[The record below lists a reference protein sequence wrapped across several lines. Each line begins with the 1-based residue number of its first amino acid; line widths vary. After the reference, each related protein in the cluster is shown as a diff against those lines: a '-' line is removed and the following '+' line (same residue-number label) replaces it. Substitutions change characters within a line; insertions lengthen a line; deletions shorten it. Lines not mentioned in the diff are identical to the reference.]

1 MEHRVTSLVPRQ
13 DSSSLRNRMDAS
25 FFISRRLRFRR
36 RIVTASIAVS
46 FLVMILAVSVSSGF
60 RNEIRKGLSTVVGD
74 IQLTPPDQNVL
85 GEASP
90 IEARPDYLP
99 ALEQLEGIS
108 SIVPVVYRAGIVK
121 NGGNIHGVLF
131 KGIEGGPASVSS
143 VEISDSIT
151 LPVSI
156 PSRLAEIT
164 SLKCG
169 DRMLTYFVG
178 KNVKMRQFNIVSV
191 HDVLVE
197 ADDNLIVLAEMSDLQ
212 RLLSW
217 DDDKV
222 SAIEIVLDASH
233 KDEAS
238 MKDITMDVGTIVNA
252 YSEDSDYPVIAT
264 SALSI
269 YPQIFDWLDLIDFN
283 VFFILLLMTIV
294 AGFNMISGL
303 LIMLFENI
311 STIGL
316 LKALGMTD
324 KAIAKVFL
332 SSSAVLVGKGMLVG
346 NALALIF
353 CMIQGRTGLI
363 PLNPENYFVSSVPVH
378 IDMGWILAADIISFL
393 VIMLLLLIPCVFISK
408 VDPADT
414 VRVR

>member
-1 MEHRVTSLVPRQ
+1 
-13 DSSSLRNRMDAS
+13 MDVS

-36 RIVTASIAVS
+36 RIVTTSIAVS

-60 RNEIRKGLSTVVGD
+60 RNEIREGLSTVVGD

-90 IEARPDYLP
+90 IEARPEYLL

-131 KGIEGGPASVSS
+131 KGIEGGPASVSD
-143 VEISDSIT
+143 VEIPDSIA

-191 HDVLVE
+191 HDVMVE

-217 DDDKV
+217 DEDKA
-222 SAIEIVLDASH
+222 SAIEIVLDQSH

-238 MKDITMDVGTIVNA
+238 MKDLTMDVGTIVNA
-252 YSEDSDYPVIAT
+252 YSEDSEYPVIAT

-283 VFFILLLMTIV
+283 VFFILMLMTIV

-332 SSSAVLVGKGMLVG
+332 SSSAVLIGKGMLVG

-353 CMIQGRTGLI
+353 CIIQGKTGLI
-363 PLNPENYFVSSVPVH
+363 PLNSENYFVSSVPVH
-378 IDMGWILAADIISFL
+378 IDLGWILAADIIAFV